1 MIAYIFCQ
9 VLLNSAN
16 IRQVGGQRVIKR
28 FATDSDW
35 HLNLNLIVIECTLLL
50 LKFWLWFNLL
60 LTWVRDLYPAKIT
73 LPSCVAN
80 WLFIRKSYFIN
91 KLLIIRIVDVKNMRA
106 REFVRE
112 KRRMSS
118 KFDFNSELF
127 RKILTTI
134 LIEFL

>member
-1 MIAYIFCQ
+1 M
-9 VLLNSAN
+9 
-16 IRQVGGQRVIKR
+16 
-28 FATDSDW
+28 
-35 HLNLNLIVIECTLLL
+35 
-50 LKFWLWFNLL
+50 
-60 LTWVRDLYPAKIT
+60 RDLYPAKIA

-80 WLFIRKSYFIN
+80 WLFIRKSYFVN